1 MFGFQGYQEVMIIS
15 ILLALFSVLLSKFL
29 ANQEVLKKAKEEIEL
44 YRKKSTEAQKEGDMK
59 KANKYMS
66 EMMKASQKQMK
77 ENMKPMMFSFIM
89 FILAFSWLGANYS
102 DLLVSLPFTVPFL
115 GKEIN
120 WFWWYLIIIIPM
132 SMFFRKILDVQ

>member
-1 MFGFQGYQEVMIIS
+1 MFGFQGYQEVMVIS
-15 ILLALFSVLLSKFL
+15 IFLALFSVLLSKFL

-66 EMMKASQKQMK
+66 EMMKASQKQMR

-89 FILAFSWLGANYS
+89 FILAFSWLDANYS

>member
-66 EMMKASQKQMK
+66 EMIKASQKQMR

>member
-29 ANQEVLKKAKEEIEL
+29 TNQEVLKKAKEEIEL

-66 EMMKASQKQMK
+66 EMIKASQKQMR

>member
-1 MFGFQGYQEVMIIS
+1 MFGFQGYQEVMVIS
-15 ILLALFSVLLSKFL
+15 IFLALFSVLLSKFL

-66 EMMKASQKQMK
+66 EMMKASQKQMR